1 VNTLPPASLSVE
13 VWVAIIAAAA
23 SVVAALI
30 SGLFTRS
37 NNRALKKLEETQA
50 EAEARISYSYE
61 ARKRLYTVCEPLLFQ
76 ATEQATEARLRI
88 SGLAQAAR
96 REHLRP
102 DGAGWMSSP
111 DNYFFR
117 STVYNL
123 LAPLTSFCILQGR
136 LTTIDLG
143 LDTAVR
149 AKYEMLR
156 LIFFSLKNDWDLAGW
171 GDATSK
177 LEYDRNRTD
186 VGEPDRERLLRE
198 SPQRHAPQGLYRAML
213 YVVAEALV
221 VGDDARAA
229 QDGARPAERC
239 ITFGEFQREWEGAEP
254 KRTSLVRRPLVL
266 VSRSE
271 QPPSSMEPVFDTLVE
286 LMQGFHPRRKPVLWR
301 VLVAHYL
308 LCKALLS
315 EAPELEP
322 LTEEEIADFDWRSPA
337 ESGEDFR
344 LSLTVAEGF
353 VGEQLASLRGRLEPR

>member
-1 VNTLPPASLSVE
+1 MSAPALAAISVE
-13 VWVAIIAAAA
+13 VAVAIIAAAS
-23 SVVAALI
+23 SVIAAGVA
-30 SGLFTRS
+30 GLFARS
-37 NNRALKKLEETQA
+37 NITARRQGEEAQA
-50 EAEARISYSYE
+50 ETNARISYRYE
-61 ARKRLYTVCEPLLFQ
+61 AQKRLYAVCEPLLFQ

-102 DGAGWMSSP
+102 DGTGWMSSP

-123 LAPLTSFCILQGR
+123 LAPLTSFSILQRR

-143 LDTAVR
+143 LDAAVR

-156 LIFFSLKNDWDLAGW
+156 LIFFSLKSDWDLAGW
-171 GDATSK
+171 GDATTR
-177 LEYDRNRTD
+177 LEYDRNRSD
-186 VGEPDRERLLRE
+186 AGEPDREQLLRE

-221 VGDDARAA
+221 VGDDSRAV

-254 KRTSLVRRPLVL
+254 KRISLARRSLVL

-286 LMQGFHPRRKPVLWR
+286 LMLGFHPQRKPVLWR

-308 LCKALLS
+308 LCKTLLS